1 MNSDGLVRRECA
13 NNAFAAD
20 HDRDHIA
27 LDVLSDMVR
36 DVLDIDPESKQSLVE
51 MTSTVCRLKTLEV
64 HLEETIE
71 RLKAQIAQ
79 DKVRHQVRGTGHYT
93 S

>member
-27 LDVLSDMVR
+27 LDM
-36 DVLDIDPESKQSLVE
+36 SL
-51 MTSTVCRLKTLEV
+51 
-64 HLEETIE
+64 H
-71 RLKAQIAQ
+71 
-79 DKVRHQVRGTGHYT
+79 GHYREPLGRE
-93 S
+93 